1 MPFTR
6 NTLDDCSLGEGVNEI
21 LDAARLWAGYT
32 PIVDKGR
39 DVWPKRVTIV
49 ERGLFDLVQVRV
61 GAFFG
66 WVWRLKLLGIGT
78 SNLVHGQQKFK
89 RCRLVWSQTISRE
102 LRPWNEEA
110 RVRQPQT
117 DS

>member
-32 PIVDKGR
+32 PIDDKGR

-61 GAFFG
+61 EAFFG
-66 WVWRLKLLGIGT
+66 LVWRLKLLGIGT
-78 SNLVHGQQKFK
+78 SKSCARPTEIQTQK
-89 RCRLVWSQTISRE
+89 TM
-102 LRPWNEEA
+102 PWRA
-110 RVRQPQT
+110 R
-117 DS
+117 